1 MVRAASVVDHRRPHR
16 GDMKLFWD
24 RNNWQS
30 MAKECHDRKTARE
43 DGGFGKAGA
52 GQKFGAGPT

>member
-1 MVRAASVVDHRRPHR
+1 VVDHKVPHR

-30 MAKECHDRKTARE
+30 MAKECHDRKTASE
-43 DGGFGKAGA
+43 DGGFGRVGA
-52 GQKFGAGPT
+52 GQKFGARSP